1 MNKYYDIDY
10 TKQKLEEYLK
20 KGFEVELCIRIN
32 GNDYMII
39 TLKNKISF
47 QWIGNSS
54 EIYYSSV
61 SELFSSNLINQIVL
75 NNDWNKIEDIWFY

>member
-1 MNKYYDIDY
+1 MNDYYDTNY

-20 KGFEVELCIRIN
+20 KGYEVELCIRID

-39 TLKNKISF
+39 PLKNKISF
-47 QWIGNSS
+47 QWIGKSS
-54 EIYYSSV
+54 ESYYSSI
-61 SELFSSNLINQIVL
+61 SELFNSILINKIVL